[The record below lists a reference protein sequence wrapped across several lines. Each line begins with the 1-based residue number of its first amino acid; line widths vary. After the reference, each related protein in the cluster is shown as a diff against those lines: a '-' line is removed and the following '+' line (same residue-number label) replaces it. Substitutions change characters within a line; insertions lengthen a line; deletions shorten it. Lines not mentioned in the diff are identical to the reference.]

1 MNTGKPDKPE
11 PSGVAAD
18 VVTLAEDEIS
28 IGKRQV
34 VTGRVRLRMVT
45 DVAEELVHEKLRG
58 VRAEIER
65 VPMDR
70 LLEPGES
77 PPVPRTEGSVTIV
90 PVVEEVLVVEKRLRL
105 KEEVHLALL
114 PTSDSVEV
122 PVTIRKQR
130 AVTERVDFDDDDA
143 GNVSHQTHR
152 EED

>member
-1 MNTGKPDKPE
+1 MNADNPDFPD
-11 PSGVAAD
+11 PSAAAAEVVA
-18 VVTLAEDEIS
+18 LAEDEIS

-34 VTGRVRLRMVT
+34 VTGRVRLHTVT
-45 DVAEELVHEKLRG
+45 DVAEEFVREELQG

-65 VPMDR
+65 VPVDR

-114 PTSDSVEV
+114 PTTERMEV
-122 PVTIRKQR
+122 PVTVRKQR
-130 AVTERVDFDDDDA
+130 AVIERVDIGDA
-143 GNVSHQTHR
+143 PNVNHRTRR